1 MSIKPWLFMVST
13 LCGITLAMQAGAQQS
28 SSQDGPLFTKG
39 NALVRPAD
47 YREWIFLSSGIGMS
61 YDPAVGD
68 PPAGSP
74 AGPGFG
80 NVFVNPSSYRSFM
93 KTGKWP
99 NGTVF
104 ILEGRRS
111 STVGSINKNGWFQT
125 DLAGMEALVKD
136 SRLPDGWAFYLFGRG
151 GTIRETAEPL
161 AGEELKR
168 AQCSDCHSKNAAVE
182 MSFVQFYPTLLEVAR
197 QKGPLKAGF

>member
-28 SSQDGPLFTKG
+28 SSQDGPRFTKG

-125 DLAGMEALVKD
+125 ELAGMEALVKD

-182 MSFVQFYPTLLEVAR
+182 MSFVQFYPTLLEVTR
-197 QKGPLKAGF
+197 QKGTLKAGF